1 MGNLWL
7 RIKIWTKIVLVAVV
21 LIYVLLFTYNN
32 AQHKVEFW
40 YWFHHD
46 EPVNLLL
53 LVLCAFLAGVIGD
66 ILVRATFRTVRQ
78 VQDLKDRTRVQRM
91 DRDMA
96 DIRAKAAM
104 LQTKSSTAE
113 KSAAMQEPTMPPSP
127 IERLEDRQAP

>member
-1 MGNLWL
+1 MQMSNLWL
-7 RIKIWTKIVLVAVV
+7 RIKIWTKIVLVAIV
-21 LIYVLLFTYNN
+21 LLYVLLFTYKN

-46 EPVNLLL
+46 EPINLLL

-78 VQDLKDRTRVQRM
+78 VQDLKERTRVQRM

-104 LQTKSSTAE
+104 LQTKAPATEKPEAE
-113 KSAAMQEPTMPPSP
+113 PAARAP
-127 IERLEDRQAP
+127 IERLEDRSAP